1 MNGERMEWESAQLHE
16 FRAEFQSDPAL
27 ADRIMAV
34 LGEPTPEVE
43 RGLIRTDAE
52 SVDLA
57 LARALALA
65 VSGAICRVELRRDG
79 GNGF

>member
-34 LGEPTPEVE
+34 LGEPTPEV
-43 RGLIRTDAE
+43 
-52 SVDLA
+52 
-57 LARALALA
+57 
-65 VSGAICRVELRRDG
+65 
-79 GNGF
+79 